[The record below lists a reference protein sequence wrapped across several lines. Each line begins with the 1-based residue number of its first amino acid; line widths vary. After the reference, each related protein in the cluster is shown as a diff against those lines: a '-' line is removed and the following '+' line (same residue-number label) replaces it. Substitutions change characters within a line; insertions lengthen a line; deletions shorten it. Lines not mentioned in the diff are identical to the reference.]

1 MFSSDF
7 RWRVV
12 ALAYVY
18 GVAIPEVSLI
28 LGVSVRTLR
37 RWYNSFE
44 KSGNVLAKTRGR
56 RTTYP
61 GIVLSFKTFPC
72 FYIDELHSA
81 LKTEFPELKHVSNAT
96 ILRALHLD
104 LRITRKVL
112 ERRAREA
119 LPIEVAV
126 YKAKMKAFYSYPE
139 QLVFVDET
147 SKTGTDAVRN
157 LDALLYSR

>member
-7 RWRVV
+7 RRRAV
-12 ALAYVY
+12 ALVYVC
-18 GVAIPEVSLI
+18 GLAIPEVSLI

-61 GIVLSFKTFPC
+61 GIVLSFISSYIKSFPC
-72 FYIDELHSA
+72 FYLEELRSA
-81 LKTEFPELKHVSNAT
+81 LKTEFPELKHVSHAT

-104 LRITRKVL
+104 LCITRK
-112 ERRAREA
+112 
-119 LPIEVAV
+119 
-126 YKAKMKAFYSYPE
+126 
-139 QLVFVDET
+139 
-147 SKTGTDAVRN
+147 
-157 LDALLYSR
+157 